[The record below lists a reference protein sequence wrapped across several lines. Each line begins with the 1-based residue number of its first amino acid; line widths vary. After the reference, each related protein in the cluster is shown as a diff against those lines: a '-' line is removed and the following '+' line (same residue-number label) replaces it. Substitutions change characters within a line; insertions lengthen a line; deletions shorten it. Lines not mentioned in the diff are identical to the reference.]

1 MSIFRVRAIQVEHG
15 DSLLVSYGEVGHLSH
30 MLIDGGPIG
39 SLSTILSVLENER
52 IEGRLRLEVL
62 VVTHY
67 DLDHIQGVIE
77 LLSDTPRWLEIGEI
91 WFNGRQHL
99 ASADTL
105 GSQEGDALS
114 KLIRSLKLPWN
125 ISFGGED
132 SDGVG
137 GRILQTSDAVTLP
150 GGIGVKVLS
159 PDESGMAALAR
170 DWSDP
175 ALPPTESQS
184 IPADMLGRKDEWPPK
199 QHSHYGGVAF
209 VSDRSVPNR
218 SSIALLL
225 TYEGKRAVLT
235 GDAYSN
241 VINEGLALH
250 LSDGESVDL
259 LKVSHHGSKGNTD
272 KQLLEMLQ
280 CKRFLISTS
289 GKTHKHPDHAL
300 IARLVARH
308 DSPEIFFNYSEGWPG
323 NWQKRPSNWPV
334 FSARYPDGTDP
345 FVDVL
350 L

>member
-1 MSIFRVRAIQVEHG
+1 VLKDARV
-15 DSLLVSYGEVGHLSH
+15 D
-30 MLIDGGPIG
+30 
-39 SLSTILSVLENER
+39 
-52 IEGRLRLEVL
+52 GRLRLEVL

-77 LLSDTPRWLEIGEI
+77 LLNDIPDWLEIGEI
-91 WFNGRQHL
+91 WFNGHHHL
-99 ASADTL
+99 APPDIL
-105 GSQEGDALS
+105 GSKEGDSLS
-114 KLIRSLKLPWN
+114 KLISGLKLPWN
-125 ISFGGED
+125 VSFD
-132 SDGVG
+132 KQNSDGRG
-137 GRILQTSDAVTLP
+137 GRILQTSDAVALP
-150 GGIGVKVLS
+150 GGIVVKVLS

-175 ALPPTESQS
+175 ALPPTEDESVPS
-184 IPADMLGRKDEWPPK
+184 DMMGHKDAWPPK
-199 QHSHYGGVAF
+199 QHSLYGGVGF

-225 TYEGKRAVLT
+225 THEDKRVVLT

-241 VINEGLALH
+241 VINEGLAMH
-250 LSDGESVDL
+250 LPNGESVDL

-272 KQLLEMLQ
+272 KQLLERLE

-308 DSPEIFFNYSEGWPG
+308 DSPEIFFNYSKGWPG
-323 NWQKRPSNWPV
+323 NWQNRPSGWPV
-334 FSARYPDGTDP
+334 FTARYPDGTDH